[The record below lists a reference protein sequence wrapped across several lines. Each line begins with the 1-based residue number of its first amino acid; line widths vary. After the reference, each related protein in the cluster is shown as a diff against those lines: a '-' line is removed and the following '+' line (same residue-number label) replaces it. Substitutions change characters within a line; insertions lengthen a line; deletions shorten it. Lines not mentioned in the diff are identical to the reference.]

1 MTVGAI
7 CATAIV
13 TARRIGLVTAD
24 MRLSDAE
31 RNEAIEALSEHVRT
45 GRLDLDE
52 FGARS
57 AKASAAK
64 TRHEL
69 VPLFADLPAPRPSV
83 LDTPATVAP
92 ARRLSSGV
100 VPIAALIAV
109 VLFFTVARGLWLV
122 FLLPAVAALLLASR
136 NR

>member
-1 MTVGAI
+1 MNTGASV
-7 CATAIV
+7 ATGTV

-31 RNEAIEALSEHVRT
+31 RDEAIEALSEHVRT

-64 TRHEL
+64 TRRDL
-69 VPLFADLPAPRPSV
+69 VPLFADLPTPRPAV
-83 LDTPATVAP
+83 LDSPIKTAP

-100 VPIAALIAV
+100 VPVAALIAV

-122 FLLPAVAALLLASR
+122 FLLPAVAALLLTSR

>member
-1 MTVGAI
+1 VAVGAN
-7 CATAIV
+7 CATATA
-13 TARRIGLVTAD
+13 TARRIGPVTAD
-24 MRLSDAE
+24 LRLSDAE

-64 TRHEL
+64 TRHDL

-83 LDTPATVAP
+83 LDAPVPVTP

-122 FLLPAVAALLLASR
+122 FLLPAVAALLLMSK